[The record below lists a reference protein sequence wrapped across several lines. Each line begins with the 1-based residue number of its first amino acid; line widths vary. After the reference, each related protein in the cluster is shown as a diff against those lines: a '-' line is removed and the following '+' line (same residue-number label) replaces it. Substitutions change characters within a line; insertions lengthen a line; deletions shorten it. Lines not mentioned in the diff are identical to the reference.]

1 MTGIANGLTLPNS
14 LTNGQTTDA
23 PLVMANYN
31 TLLAA
36 LNRALLDT
44 GGGSG
49 MNAFGSQIHNLAA
62 GSASTDAATYGQITG
77 LSATYLALAGGT
89 MLGKLVTEASATGN
103 AGLNIPA
110 GVAPTTPVN
119 GDLWS
124 TSLGFLAQFNGVTKQ
139 LATVPGSVLALA
151 TNTTLT
157 LAQLCGVAQFTAASV
172 TATLPAS
179 STAPNQTMIFLGG
192 LYGGTVAGN
201 AAETITP
208 AIGPAVNTLLVAP
221 GQFVTLSCNGT
232 GWQVIADSMPAASA
246 PIGGFTSLKIATQ
259 GVNNFTSIIT
269 AASVV
274 LTNSAGGV
282 YVAKNVSV
290 SPAINASGA
299 NGLDT
304 GTLAASTWYYVW
316 VIRNPTTATTAGLFS
331 LSSTAPALPSGYTFA
346 ARVGAVRSQAASP
359 YYLLQTLQ
367 YGRRVRYVL
376 LAGSNLTT
384 WPTLASGV
392 AGTWSGA
399 TYSPVAVS
407 LASSAPPTASLVGI
421 LGSQQQTSGAGFGFS
436 STNYTGY
443 AGPNGG
449 GPLQPY
455 NNAGN
460 NSEGNQVEAWLEYQ
474 GTNIYWASSNSVA
487 YLYCLGWE
495 DNL

>member
-1 MTGIANGLTLPNS
+1 M
-14 LTNGQTTDA
+14 D
-23 PLVMANYN
+23 
-31 TLLAA
+31 
-36 LNRALLDT
+36 
-44 GGGSG
+44 
-49 MNAFGSQIHNLAA
+49 
-62 GSASTDAATYGQITG
+62 
-77 LSATYLALAGGT
+77 LSAGTY
-89 MLGKLVTEASATGN
+89 
-103 AGLNIPA
+103 
-110 GVAPTTPVN
+110 
-119 GDLWS
+119 
-124 TSLGFLAQFNGVTKQ
+124 
-139 LATVPGSVLALA
+139 
-151 TNTTLT
+151 T
-157 LAQLCGVAQFTAASV
+157 LAVGE
-172 TATLPAS
+172 
-179 STAPNQTMIFLGG
+179 II
-192 LYGGTVAGN
+192 TVASNGPGGAWYCVSN
-201 AAETITP
+201 SCAPVRQLQGSFAA
-208 AIGPAVNTLLVAP
+208 
-221 GQFVTLSCNGT
+221 
-232 GWQVIADSMPAASA
+232 
-246 PIGGFTSLKIATQ
+246 LKIATQ
-259 GVNNFTSIIT
+259 GVSNFTSVIT
-269 AASVV
+269 ANAVV
-274 LTNSAGGV
+274 LTNSAGLAF
-282 YVAKNVSV
+282 VAGSVNV

-399 TYSPVAVS
+399 TYSPGAVS